1 MEKSM
6 KSHAQT
12 HALEQ
17 AKIIGKSQIEQDVEI
32 QIIKKDI
39 ATIRD
44 NHLVHLQQDVRR
56 VENKVDKIDMRIW
69 GILILIVASTIG
81 TVLAGLLT

>member
-6 KSHAQT
+6 KSEAV
-12 HALEQ
+12 EQ
-17 AKIIGKSQIEQDVEI
+17 AKIIGKSQIEQDIEI
-32 QIIKKDI
+32 KIIKKDI
-39 ATIRD
+39 ETIRD

-69 GILILIVASTIG
+69 GILIIIIASTIG
-81 TVLAGLLT
+81 TVLAGLFT

>member
-1 MEKSM
+1 M
-6 KSHAQT
+6 KSQSV
-12 HALEQ
+12 ER
-17 AKIIGKSQIEQDVEI
+17 AKIIGKSQVEQDLEI

-39 ATIRD
+39 ETIRD
-44 NHLVHLQQDVRR
+44 NHLVHLAQDVRR

-81 TVLAGLLT
+81 TVLAGLFT

>member
-6 KSHAQT
+6 KSQAV
-12 HALEQ
+12 ER

>member
-6 KSHAQT
+6 KAQ
-12 HALEQ
+12 AVEQ
-17 AKIIGKSQIEQDVEI
+17 AKIIGKSQIEQDIEI
-32 QIIKKDI
+32 KIIKNDI
-39 ATIRD
+39 ETIRD

-69 GILILIVASTIG
+69 GSRSVMPFR
-81 TVLAGLLT
+81 

>member
-6 KSHAQT
+6 KSQSV
-12 HALEQ
+12 ER

>member
-1 MEKSM
+1 M
-6 KSHAQT
+6 KSHAV
-12 HALEQ
+12 ER
-17 AKIIGKSQIEQDVEI
+17 AKIIGKSQVEQDLEI

-39 ATIRD
+39 ETIRD

-69 GILILIVASTIG
+69 GILILIVASTVG
-81 TVLAGLLT
+81 TVLAGLFT

>member
-1 MEKSM
+1 M
-6 KSHAQT
+6 KSQPV
-12 HALEQ
+12 ER
-17 AKIIGKSQIEQDVEI
+17 AKIIGKSQVEQDLEI

-39 ATIRD
+39 ETIRD

-69 GILILIVASTIG
+69 GILILIVASTVG
-81 TVLAGLLT
+81 TVLAGLFT

>member
-6 KSHAQT
+6 KSQAV
-12 HALEQ
+12 EQ
-17 AKIIGKSQIEQDVEI
+17 AKIIGKSQIEQDIEI
-32 QIIKKDI
+32 KIIKKDI
-39 ATIRD
+39 ETIRD

-69 GILILIVASTIG
+69 GILIIIIASTVG
-81 TVLAGLLT
+81 TVLAGLFT

>member
-6 KSHAQT
+6 KSQAV
-12 HALEQ
+12 EQ
-17 AKIIGKSQIEQDVEI
+17 AKIIGKSQIEQDIEI
-32 QIIKKDI
+32 KIIKKDI
-39 ATIRD
+39 ETIRD

-69 GILILIVASTIG
+69 GILIIIIASTIG
-81 TVLAGLLT
+81 TVLAGLFT

>member
-6 KSHAQT
+6 KSQAV
-12 HALEQ
+12 EQ
-17 AKIIGKSQIEQDVEI
+17 AKIIGKSQIEQDIEI
-32 QIIKKDI
+32 KIIKKDI
-39 ATIRD
+39 ETIRD

-69 GILILIVASTIG
+69 GILILIVASTVG
-81 TVLAGLLT
+81 TVLAGLFT

>member
-6 KSHAQT
+6 KSEAV
-12 HALEQ
+12 EQ
-17 AKIIGKSQIEQDVEI
+17 AKIIGKSQIEQDIEI
-32 QIIKKDI
+32 KIIKKDI
-39 ATIRD
+39 ETIRD

-69 GILILIVASTIG
+69 GILIIIIASTVG
-81 TVLAGLLT
+81 TVLAGLFT

>member
-6 KSHAQT
+6 KSQAV
-12 HALEQ
+12 EQ
-17 AKIIGKSQIEQDVEI
+17 AKIIGKSQIEQDIEI
-32 QIIKKDI
+32 KIIKKDI
-39 ATIRD
+39 ETIRD

-69 GILILIVASTIG
+69 GILVLIIASTVG
-81 TVLAGLLT
+81 TVLAGLFT